1 MISQRLHLLPNLIL
15 LLLNQLQA
23 FLSLISHISLPPLQL
38 KIPLIHVQ
46 LPMDSSIGV
55 PPLGTILLL
64 ELPLA
69 GYSALQLRLKVPLF
83 PTRLPAVD
91 SVEASPLNAITLLL
105 EQLLAD
111 HSALL
116 LCLGVPL
123 HLAVDLVLLLRLKT
137 TLPPGQP
144 VEFLVQALH
153 LNLLLLPQ
161 LLLEDFLGQEPCLKL
176 TMLLAAH
183 LICRLVVF
191 LEMLL
196 LLARLLLLKQAIR
209 LVQLLQRTKRRLR
222 SLFNTAA
229 L

>member
-1 MISQRLHLLPNLIL
+1 MISQRLHLLPNLML

-23 FLSLISHISLPPLQL
+23 FLGLVSHISLPPLQL

-46 LPMDSSIGV
+46 LSVDSSVGV
-55 PPLGTILLL
+55 PPLGTTLLL

-69 GYSALQLRLKVPLF
+69 GYSTLQLRLKVPLL

-91 SVEASPLNAITLLL
+91 SVEAPPLNAITLLL

-116 LCLGVPL
+116 LCLRVPL

-144 VEFLVQALH
+144 VEFLVQ
-153 LNLLLLPQ
+153 NLSLLQLSQ
-161 LLLEDFLGQEPCLKL
+161 LLLEDFLGQGPCLKL

-183 LICRLVVF
+183 LTCRLIVF
-191 LEMLL
+191 LEILL

-222 SLFNTAA
+222 RLFNTAA
-229 L
+229 V